1 MAEENGVAE
10 DKYKDVLAEEGIAIL
25 SGLKD
30 VEIDPNELDLL
41 FNCDNPLIL
50 SKAQRSVVVEGLRRA
65 RVKYLENKKTKAAK
79 KAAKATP
86 AEINGMSLGD
96 LQLDLTDLVKE

>member
-10 DKYKDVLAEEGIAIL
+10 DRYKDVLVEEGIAIL

-41 FNCDNPLIL
+41 FNCDNPLAL
-50 SKAQRSVVVEGLRRA
+50 DKPQRAVIVEGLRRA
-65 RVKYLENKKTKAAK
+65 RAKYLTNKKAKAAK

-86 AEINGMSLGD
+86 AEIEGMSLDD